1 MKTLILNG
9 SPRAD
14 HGNTQLFIDHF
25 QSGLTQPLPIRY
37 ILRENPEKLALEMND
52 YDTILLVMPLYIHAM
67 PGIVMKLFEELKP
80 HPTDYKI
87 KIGFIVQAGFIESST
102 ARFLEH
108 YLSSLVNRLNYIDL
122 GTVIKGDAAACS
134 ILPHFLFGKLF
145 KQLKALGAY
154 YEKNGSFDPL
164 LVTKLG
170 NPVHLSKFQVRLLE
184 SPLVKRL
191 NQIGWNWILKRND
204 CFENRFDQPYL

>member
-25 QSGLTQPLPIRY
+25 QSGLTQPLPVRY
-37 ILRENPEKLALEMND
+37 VSRENPATLALEMTD

-67 PGIVMKLFEELKP
+67 PGMVMRLFEAMNRQT
-80 HPTDYKI
+80 TDHK

-102 ARFLEH
+102 ARFLEN
-108 YLSSLVNRLNYIDL
+108 YLTALACRLNYTYL
-122 GTVIKGDAAACS
+122 GTVIKGDAASCS

-154 YEKNGSFDPL
+154 YEKNGSFNPDI
-164 LVTKLG
+164 VKKLR
-170 NPVHLSKFQVRLLE
+170 NPVHLSKFQLRLLK
-184 SPLVKRL
+184 SRL
-191 NQIGWNWILKRND
+191 IKKLDQIAWNWILKRNG
-204 CFENRFDQPYL
+204 CFEKRFDQPFL

>member
-25 QSGLTQPLPIRY
+25 QSGLTQPLPVRH

-80 HPTDYKI
+80 HLTDHKQ
-87 KIGFIVQAGFIESST
+87 IGFIVQAGFIESST
-102 ARFLEH
+102 ALYLEH
-108 YLSSLVNRLNYIDL
+108 YLSSLANRLNYTYL

-134 ILPHFLFGKLF
+134 ILPHFFFGKLF
-145 KQLKALGAY
+145 KQLKALGAS

-170 NPVHLSKFQVRLLE
+170 NPVDLSKFQVRLLE

>member
-25 QSGLTQPLPIRY
+25 QLGLTQTLPVRY
-37 ILRENPEKLALEMND
+37 ILRENPATLAQEMNN

-67 PGIVMKLFEELKP
+67 PGLVMKFFEELKP
-80 HPTDYKI
+80 LPSNRQR
-87 KIGFIVQAGFIESST
+87 IGFIVQAGFIESST
-102 ARFLEH
+102 AWYLEN
-108 YLSSLVNRLNYIDL
+108 YLASLADRLNYTYL

-134 ILPHFLFGKLF
+134 ILPHFFFGKLF
-145 KQLKALGAY
+145 KQLKALGVEF
-154 YEKNGSFDPL
+154 EKNGSFDPL
-164 LVTKLG
+164 LVKKLG
-170 NPVHLSKFQVRLLE
+170 NPICLSKFQVRLLE
-184 SPLVKRL
+184 SRLVNQL
-191 NQIGWNWILKRND
+191 NQIGWNWILKRNG